1 MGQPHS
7 GLPIL
12 GILALAL
19 APFFL
24 PFALILSA
32 PGLPSQ
38 TPAPVSGPQRP
49 LDPGSLQISRR
60 KMTRTKGSD
69 AARSFSTSSSRS
81 DILLLSEM

>member
-49 LDPGSLQISRR
+49 LDPGSLQGGASMVKVPIYPNFP
-60 KMTRTKGSD
+60 GHD
-69 AARSFSTSSSRS
+69 SS
-81 DILLLSEM
+81 

>member
-49 LDPGSLQISRR
+49 LDPGSLHTGQVG
-60 KMTRTKGSD
+60 TAVND
-69 AARSFSTSSSRS
+69 PS
-81 DILLLSEM
+81 DIPNQA